1 MKKKQEEKKKEGKE
15 REENCEKCECV
26 SKRKKKRRRRETKCS
41 AAAPVALGE
50 RETYS
55 SSTQQHTAAHSST
68 PHIIRSNHTR
78 NAPLALRTAV
88 PPASTGV
95 QHRQS
100 SRHTPV
106 SPPALT
112 FASSRSAWHC
122 HRHATQHW
130 YELPSTLTDRVRL
143 LTRRQPSRCQRGRL
157 GGRREEE
164 QGRRRKREYE

>member
-1 MKKKQEEKKKEGKE
+1 MSVLV
-15 REENCEKCECV
+15 RE
-26 SKRKKKRRRRETKCS
+26 RRRGGGERPSAVQRRRLRWGREKHT
-41 AAAPVALGE
+41 AAAH
-50 RETYS
+50 
-55 SSTQQHTAAHSST
+55 SSTQQHATHHLQLLLT
-68 PHIIRSNHTR
+68 HTMTHHTLQTNNTHHTR

-164 QGRRRKREYE
+164 QGRRRK

>member
-1 MKKKQEEKKKEGKE
+1 VSVLV
-15 REENCEKCECV
+15 RE
-26 SKRKKKRRRRETKCS
+26 RRRGG
-41 AAAPVALGE
+41 GE
-50 RETYS
+50 RPSAVQRRRLRWGREK
-55 SSTQQHTAAHSST
+55 HTAAAHSST
-68 PHIIRSNHTR
+68 QHATHISCSNHTR